1 MMGRVRTSFRGKISR
16 TSMYSRI
23 LSNSSR
29 GRLDRLAKGIHAV
42 EDKKG

>member
-1 MMGRVRTSFRGKISR
+1 MGGVRTSFRGKVSR
-16 TSMYSRI
+16 TSRHSRI

-42 EDKKG
+42 EGKKV